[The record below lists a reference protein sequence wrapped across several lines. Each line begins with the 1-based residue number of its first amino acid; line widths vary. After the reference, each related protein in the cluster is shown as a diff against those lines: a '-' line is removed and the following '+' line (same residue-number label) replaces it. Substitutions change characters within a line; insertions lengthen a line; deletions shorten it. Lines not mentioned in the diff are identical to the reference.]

1 LKPPTETEQAGIA
14 FKLQRRFERPRDV
27 VFRAWTDPEILK
39 LWWCPAGWTPTEIE
53 VDLRVGGS
61 YRIGMR
67 RQTGGSPVYVRGTFL
82 EVNSPEAL
90 AYTWKWENAFSGM
103 PQTRVTVRFFS
114 TGEATVV
121 VLEHDRLPE
130 ISVCLRH
137 RNGWMAALERT
148 QQIFK
153 ERKSP

>member
-1 LKPPTETEQAGIA
+1 MKPPSETEPAGIA
-14 FKLQRRFERPRDV
+14 FKLQRRFEKPREV

-39 LWWCPAGWTPTEIE
+39 HWWCPTGWVPTEIV
-53 VDLRVGGS
+53 VDLRVGGT

-67 RQTGGSPVYVRGTFL
+67 RKTGGLPVYVWGTFL

-90 AYTWKWENAFSGM
+90 AYTWNWENAFEEM

-114 TGEATVV
+114 KGEATVV
-121 VLEHDRLPE
+121 VLQHDSLPE

-137 RNGWMAALERT
+137 RTGWLAALERI
-148 QQIFK
+148 QQIL
-153 ERKSP
+153 

>member
-1 LKPPTETEQAGIA
+1 VKRPAETERARIA
-14 FKLQRRFERPRDV
+14 FKLERRFEKSRDV

-39 LWWCPAGWTPTEIE
+39 LWWCPTGWTLAEIE
-53 VDLRVGGS
+53 VDLRVGGE

-67 RQTGGSPVYVRGTFL
+67 RNTGGLTVYVKGVFL

-90 AYTWKWENAFSGM
+90 VYTWTWENAFDGM

-114 TGEATVV
+114 KGEATIV
-121 VLEHDRLPE
+121 VLEHDGLPE

-137 RNGWMAALERT
+137 RSGWLAALERI
-148 QQIFK
+148 QKIL
-153 ERKSP
+153 